1 MDLSLSPNEQE
12 FRDELREWL
21 SANHPGEEPTGD
33 IDAFEFRRK
42 WQHKL
47 HENGYAGL
55 SWPKEY
61 GGRGATL
68 IEQALFNEGMG
79 RARGPAGANGLAPIL
94 GGPRATPHGPDDQK
108 ERFLEPILTA
118 DEIWCQGFSEP
129 ESGSDLAS
137 L

>member
-1 MDLSLSPNEQE
+1 MDLTLSPNEQA
-12 FRDELREWL
+12 FRDELRGWL
-21 SANHPGEEPTGD
+21 AENHPGQEPTGD
-33 IDAFEFRRK
+33 IDAFQFRRQ

-55 SWPKEY
+55 SWPEQY

-68 IEQALFNEGMG
+68 IEHALFNEEIG
-79 RARGPAGANGLAPIL
+79 RARAPMTANVLGLVM
-94 GGPRATPHGPDDQK
+94 GGRVVIAHATDEQK

-137 L
+137 